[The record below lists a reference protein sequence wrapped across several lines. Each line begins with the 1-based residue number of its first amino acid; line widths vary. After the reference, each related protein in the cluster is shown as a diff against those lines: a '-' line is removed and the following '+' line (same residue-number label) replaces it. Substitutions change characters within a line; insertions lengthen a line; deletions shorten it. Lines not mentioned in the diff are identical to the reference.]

1 MVVGDNQI
9 PFGHSLTLW
18 VSKLVLKRGVSA
30 AASCLVCMRLRRLW
44 HSLKILDLKNFFLL
58 GKVKK
63 NEHFTKAGEA
73 KLNTEEEEP

>member
-1 MVVGDNQI
+1 MGDNQI

-30 AASCLVCMRLRRLW
+30 ASRLVCMHLRRLW
-44 HSLKILDLKNFFLL
+44 HSLKILDLKSFFLL
-58 GKVKK
+58 GKVKKK